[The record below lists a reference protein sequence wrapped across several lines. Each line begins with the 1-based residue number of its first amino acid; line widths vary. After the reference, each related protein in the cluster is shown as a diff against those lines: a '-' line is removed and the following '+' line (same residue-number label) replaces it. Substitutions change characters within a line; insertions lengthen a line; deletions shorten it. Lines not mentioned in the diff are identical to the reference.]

1 MLAQNDRRC
10 LLGLKMATVKAAIWH
25 TGGATKTRVNSI
37 SPLVRN
43 SNIYI
48 YVHIINHRGN
58 LANPVVAIGSFAH
71 DREAA
76 MLASARARKAA
87 GSAAIAAGSG
97 HSGARVKLAAG
108 AAAAT
113 AAWEAA
119 WEAAWATWEHAV
131 QQ

>member
-1 MLAQNDRRC
+1 MSAWVQ
-10 LLGLKMATVKAAIWH
+10 MATVKASIWH

-37 SPLVRN
+37 SPLRN

-97 HSGARVKLAAG
+97 HSGARVKLEAAG
-108 AAAAT
+108 AAAGE

-119 WEAAWATWEHAV
+119 WEATWEHAV